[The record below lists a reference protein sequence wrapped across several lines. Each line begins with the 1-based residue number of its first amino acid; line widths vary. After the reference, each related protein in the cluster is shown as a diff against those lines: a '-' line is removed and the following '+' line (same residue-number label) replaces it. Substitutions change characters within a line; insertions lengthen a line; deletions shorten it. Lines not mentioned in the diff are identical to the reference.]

1 MAGTGGRLAG
11 KIYERGGQDAI
22 LQLVADALADPYTAR
37 LLLTDTARLDKHGKF
52 VFDKRLTRAVRPYQ
66 FYVGPRTQVV
76 REGIEEQR
84 RLDQIEREGG
94 PSEIIYDPEANE
106 YRRQRRDPEVAPVVP
121 APGVTQEETIVNTPT
136 LSSLMPPPRPPV
148 SGSTLDRAN
157 PLQFA
162 GASTPSGPPNPEI
175 MAGLDQLGMP
185 LFASKG
191 GLASIKKKKKSRQMV
206 Y

>member
-1 MAGTGGRLAG
+1 M
-11 KIYERGGQDAI
+11 
-22 LQLVADALADPYTAR
+22 
-37 LLLTDTARLDKHGKF
+37 
-52 VFDKRLTRAVRPYQ
+52 
-66 FYVGPRTQVV
+66 GPRTQVV

-136 LSSLMPPPRPPV
+136 LSSLMPPRPRV
-148 SGSTLDRAN
+148 SGSSLDRVN

-162 GASTPSGPPNPEI
+162 GASTSGPPNPEI